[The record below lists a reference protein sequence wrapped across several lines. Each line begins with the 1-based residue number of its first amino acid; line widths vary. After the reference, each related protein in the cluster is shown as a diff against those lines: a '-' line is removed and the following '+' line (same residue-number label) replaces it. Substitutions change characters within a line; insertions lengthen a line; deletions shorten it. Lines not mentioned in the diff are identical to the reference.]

1 MKKRNVVIREALLA
15 AGLSLSLLAS
25 GCGGQAGTDSGIT
38 ESTTSSALSQDSEEG
53 TVQSGNSGN
62 ESETADISSSGS
74 AADSELVY
82 LTAEYK
88 NKDTDTS
95 YDAASACSIT
105 LNGTSADISGSG
117 AATQGQT
124 VTITEDG
131 TYILSGTLNDGQIIV
146 DAGDEDDV
154 RLVLNGIRIT
164 NSTSAP
170 IYIKNSDKTVL
181 ILADQ
186 TENYISDASEYVYAN
201 ASEDE
206 PDAAVFSKDD
216 LSITGSGSLIVEG
229 NYKDGI
235 TSKND
240 LKITG
245 GTIIVTAAEDGIR
258 GKDSVS
264 INGGTIQITAG
275 LDGLKSNNDSESDQG
290 YIVIDGGTFRIE
302 SGNDGIQAETALQ
315 INDGTF
321 NIVSGSGAEASVN
334 TEDSQKGL
342 KSGSSLIITGGTFLL
357 DCADDSVHTNGPA
370 LISGGS
376 FTIDTGDDAFHSD
389 SDLTIDGGD
398 IVINTCFEG
407 LEGAAVTINDGT
419 IHLTASDDGINAA
432 GGSDTNSYGGRP
444 GLDSFSAGGDYQIT
458 INGGYVAVN
467 ASGDGLDSNGDLN
480 ITGGVVLV
488 NGPVSS
494 GDGAL
499 DYGGSCKISGGILA
513 AAGSAGMAQA
523 PGISSVQCSLMI
535 TFSSAQ
541 QAGTLIHIEDE
552 SGSPLISFAPAKTY
566 QSVIISIPEFSQDS
580 DYSLYIGGTDDLNED
595 GYTRESNYT
604 GNASAARITLTG
616 ILTSVNEN
624 GEAVSGGFGNFGGFG
639 GQGGGRGRNGG
650 FSGSALPDESAPND
664 RSGSP
669 KDGSDNSFESGSSSD
684 GSF

>member
-1 MKKRNVVIREALLA
+1 MKKRNIVIRKVLLA
-15 AGLSLSLLAS
+15 AGLSLALLAS
-25 GCGGQAGTDSGIT
+25 GCGGKIAADSQT
-38 ESTTSSALSQDSEEG
+38 AESTTSSVLSQNSEEE
-53 TVQSGNSGN
+53 TIQSGN
-62 ESETADISSSGS
+62 ESEAADNSSSGS

-88 NKDTDTS
+88 NKDTDMS
-95 YDAASACSIT
+95 YDTASDCSIT
-105 LNGTSADISGSG
+105 LNGTFADISGSG
-117 AATQGQT
+117 AAAQGQT

-146 DAGDEDDV
+146 DVGDEDDV
-154 RLVLNGIRIT
+154 RLVLNGVQIS

-186 TENYISDASEYVYAN
+186 TENYVSDASEYVYAD

-216 LSITGSGSLIVEG
+216 LSITGSGTLIVEG

-264 INGGTIQITAG
+264 ISGGTIQITAG

-290 YIVIDGGTFRIE
+290 YIIIDGGTFRIE

-315 INDGTF
+315 INEGDF

-376 FTIDTGDDAFHSD
+376 FTIDTGDDAFHAD

-407 LEGAAVTINDGT
+407 LEGASVTINDGT

-432 GGSDTNSYGGRP
+432 GGSDTTSFEGRP
-444 GLDSFSAGGDYQIT
+444 GLDSFFTGGDYQIT
-458 INGGYVAVN
+458 INGGYIVVD

-499 DYGGSCKISGGILA
+499 DYSGSCKISGGILV
-513 AAGSAGMAQA
+513 AAGSTGMAQA
-523 PGISSVQCSLMI
+523 PGTSSMQCSLMI
-535 TFSSAQ
+535 TFSSTQ

-552 SGSPLISFAPAKTY
+552 SGSPLISFAPAKAY
-566 QSVIISIPEFSQDS
+566 QNVIISIPEFSHDS
-580 DYSLYIGGTDDLNED
+580 NYSLYIGGMDNLNED

-604 GNASAARITLTG
+604 GNTAAVRITLTG

-624 GEAVSGGFGNFGGFG
+624 GEATSGGFGNFGGFG
-639 GQGGGRGRNGG
+639 GRGGGRDRDGG
-650 FSGSALPDESAPND
+650 FSGSPLPDETAPNG

-669 KDGSDNSFESGSSSD
+669 KNGSGKSSESGSSSD
-684 GSF
+684 SSF